1 MLGNSASAELE
12 KTVIDK
18 LREAEGAEYT
28 RNLEA
33 MCKDKAECAS
43 YSKQFA
49 ETEDGKKA
57 CVPEAGFLAV
67 CDYRWPVKLRHNMQA
82 MPQEI
87 QSTCDAFA
95 AFYKNMEGSASD
107 ANKKFPNWHKKL
119 TWCPEFSYGEL
130 ACTMLDK
137 RTKVLTTYTL
147 QASAH
152 QIAVLLIFNDVAQI
166 SFDQILEVTGS
177 ADSRDYMEKVMA
189 TLTKTKLIRQKENFF
204 KVADSVSFKTDV
216 VNINAPIRVSSSDKD
231 DDLATDKD
239 AMKEIERER
248 EPVIHAAI
256 ARSAKHSKL
265 IAHKDLVARVG
276 ELTAKYFVAEARQIS
291 RGIEEMI
298 SKSIIKRKEGLR
310 DTYEY
315 IPA

>member
-1 MLGNSASAELE
+1 MRWYA
-12 KTVIDK
+12 
-18 LREAEGAEYT
+18 GA
-28 RNLEA
+28 LI
-33 MCKDKAECAS
+33 C
-43 YSKQFA
+43 
-49 ETEDGKKA
+49 
-57 CVPEAGFLAV
+57 
-67 CDYRWPVKLRHNMQA
+67 
-82 MPQEI
+82 
-87 QSTCDAFA
+87 
-95 AFYKNMEGSASD
+95 
-107 ANKKFPNWHKKL
+107 
-119 TWCPEFSYGEL
+119 EL
-130 ACTMLDK
+130 AGGRAVFTW
-137 RTKVLTTYTL
+137 RGRGRYTL

-265 IAHKDLVARVG
+265 IAHKDLVRASFGTAVPCGAALPCAAVPLAPPAPMTGAWCGATRAPGLIPPRYTHALLCAPRVARSRQRCRAGTRARVC
-276 ELTAKYFVAEARQIS
+276 VCVCARA
-291 RGIEEMI
+291 G
-298 SKSIIKRKEGLR
+298 
-310 DTYEY
+310 
-315 IPA
+315 PC